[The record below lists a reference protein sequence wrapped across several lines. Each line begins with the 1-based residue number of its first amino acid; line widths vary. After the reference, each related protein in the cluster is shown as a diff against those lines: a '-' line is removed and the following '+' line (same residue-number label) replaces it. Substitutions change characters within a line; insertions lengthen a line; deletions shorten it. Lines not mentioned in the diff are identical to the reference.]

1 MLTLKIACPFL
12 SLLII
17 DLNAIFMHF
26 GRRTMSG
33 LSLIWTL
40 VSQPLTHTHTLLP
53 LPEPL
58 IPLNL
63 HLQPLSPSQGPPLL
77 PCLGWVPPSANWDLL
92 FLVPQASLLPGIPPE
107 STCQLSP

>member
-17 DLNAIFMHF
+17 DLNAILMHF

-40 VSQPLTHTHTLLP
+40 VSQPLTHTHTLCHF
-53 LPEPL
+53 
-58 IPLNL
+58 LNL
-63 HLQPLSPSQGPPLL
+63 
-77 PCLGWVPPSANWDLL
+77 L
-92 FLVPQASLLPGIPPE
+92 FH
-107 STCQLSP
+107 